1 MSFLSILQQRNLD
14 YVINEIPFKPVVP
27 HNGVEFAK
35 LMKRI
40 SEENLHVYVD
50 YDCDPDG
57 YFSAKALVDTF
68 TLAGIKNYELCRH
81 TIKRHTL
88 NEAYISKLVNRRY
101 DVVFV
106 LDSSSNNMTLMQR
119 LHEVGTICCVVDHH
133 ICTYNFGD
141 YPDSSIVIN
150 PKIDAKYNEVSY
162 DCLSAGAITALLCAY
177 TLRTVFNV
185 NPPIDLYLYG
195 SVTLYSDSM
204 DMSNAYNISYIS
216 RFQNAQF
223 INSKLI
229 TLFFDERYDHFDK
242 SYISFKLV
250 PRLNALFR
258 TENFELLYKLFFET
272 ETLDLDVVRQQID
285 LHYEDCRK
293 YAQRLMNACDISV
306 YPDFIIAIMDR
317 NSDAFARNFTGLVAN
332 MLASEYDKP
341 VICLHQT
348 TPLEWGGSVRDPYS
362 RNLLAVM
369 NTLCYAEGHK
379 AAFGIKMDAQ
389 NVSMLAS
396 VLAGELPEVSEAAQ
410 SVIMIDWD
418 KHPTDMKNDL
428 QLMATFNEFGGNS
441 LPAAMGALSIK
452 NNFRIYT
459 DKKKIN
465 IYGNGEKF
473 LCFAKT
479 AAAGD
484 VMLVK
489 PTLCGSSY
497 KNMVNSIHLSLN

>member
-1 MSFLSILQQRNLD
+1 MSFLSILQQRDLD
-14 YVINEIPFKPVVP
+14 YVISDIPFKPVVP
-27 HNGVEFAK
+27 QNGIEFAK
-35 LMKRI
+35 LLKRI
-40 SEENLHVYVD
+40 LEENLHVYID

-68 TLAGIKNYELCRH
+68 NLIGIQNFELCKH
-81 TIKRHTL
+81 TIKRHSL
-88 NEAYISKLVNRRY
+88 NEAYVSKLVNKHY

-106 LDSSSNNMTLMQR
+106 LDSSSNNMNLIKG
-119 LHEVGTICCVVDHH
+119 LHNVGTVCCVVDHH
-133 ICTYNFGD
+133 ECSYNFSD
-141 YPDSSIVIN
+141 YPKSAIIIN
-150 PKIDAKYNEVSY
+150 PKIDAKYESVPY

-177 TLRTVFNV
+177 TLQTVFKIK
-185 NPPIDLYLYG
+185 PPLDLYLYG

-216 RFQNAQF
+216 RFQNTPF

-242 SYISFKLV
+242 SYISFKLI

-258 TENFELLYKLFFET
+258 TENFDLLFRLFFEMD
-272 ETLDLDVVRQQID
+272 TLDLAVVKQQID
-285 LHYEDCRK
+285 MHYNDCRK
-293 YAQRLMNACDISV
+293 YAQRLMSSCKITT

-332 MLASEYDKP
+332 MLSSEYDKP

-369 NTLCYAEGHK
+369 STLCYAEGHK
-379 AAFGIKMDAQ
+379 AAFGIQMDAQ
-389 NVSMLAS
+389 NVDMLAS

-418 KHPTDMKNDL
+418 KHPTDFKNDL
-428 QLMATFNEFGGNS
+428 QLMATFNEFGGNG

-452 NNFRIYT
+452 NNFRIYA
-459 DKKKIN
+459 DKKKIS

-473 LCFAKT
+473 ICFAKT

-489 PTLCGSSY
+489 PTLNGSSY
-497 KNMVNSIHLSLN
+497 TNMVNSIHLSLN